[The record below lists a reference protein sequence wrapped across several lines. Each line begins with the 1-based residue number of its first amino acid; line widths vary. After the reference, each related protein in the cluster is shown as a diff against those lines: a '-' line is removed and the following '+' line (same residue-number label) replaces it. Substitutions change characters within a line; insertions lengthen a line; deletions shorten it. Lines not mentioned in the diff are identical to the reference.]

1 VDEYRNGAVTLK
13 SGVKEI
19 ADVLVKVNDPILRSS
34 YIRKT
39 AEKLGLG
46 ENEVLS
52 LVRLGKGQG
61 KMGGVKTVKAHSNH
75 EKLMLNIL
83 LTYPELSR
91 VVAEEDWEGC
101 VSNQDVRSILEE
113 IIIKGVHDVSSLLL
127 LFQGSAAQGLI
138 SEALM
143 SSPGI
148 SDSDTA
154 SKMIMS
160 CIKKL
165 KLVKLD
171 ERLKSLR
178 LGINDAVKNKDAEL
192 EKRLLTEY
200 TDLRKQK

>member
-1 VDEYRNGAVTLK
+1 
-13 SGVKEI
+13 
-19 ADVLVKVNDPILRSS
+19 
-34 YIRKT
+34 
-39 AEKLGLG
+39 
-46 ENEVLS
+46 
-52 LVRLGKGQG
+52 
-61 KMGGVKTVKAHSNH
+61 
-75 EKLMLNIL
+75 MLNIL

-91 VVAEEDWEGC
+91 VVAEEGWEGC
-101 VSNQDVRSILEE
+101 VSNPDVMSILDE
-113 IIIKGVHDVSSLLL
+113 IIVKGVHDMSSLLL
-127 LFQGSAAQGLI
+127 SFQGSAAQGLI

-148 SDSDTA
+148 SDRDTA

-165 KLVKLD
+165 KLAKLD

-178 LGINDAVKNKDAEL
+178 LSINDAVKSKDAEL

>member
-1 VDEYRNGAVTLK
+1 
-13 SGVKEI
+13 
-19 ADVLVKVNDPILRSS
+19 
-34 YIRKT
+34 
-39 AEKLGLG
+39 
-46 ENEVLS
+46 
-52 LVRLGKGQG
+52 
-61 KMGGVKTVKAHSNH
+61 
-75 EKLMLNIL
+75 
-83 LTYPELSR
+83 
-91 VVAEEDWEGC
+91 
-101 VSNQDVRSILEE
+101 
-113 IIIKGVHDVSSLLL
+113 
-127 LFQGSAAQGLI
+127 
-138 SEALM
+138 M